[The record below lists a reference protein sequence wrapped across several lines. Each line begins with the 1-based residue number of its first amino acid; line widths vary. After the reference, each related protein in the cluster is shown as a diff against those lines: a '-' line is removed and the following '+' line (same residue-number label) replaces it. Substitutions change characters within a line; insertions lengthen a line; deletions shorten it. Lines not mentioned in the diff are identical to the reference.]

1 MFYLLF
7 FKNKQQKKSILKN
20 YLYKINLITNNI
32 FKCIYSLN
40 FNMRYIIIEIILI
53 YFDFH
58 NQNIILYIL

>member
-20 YLYKINLITNNI
+20 YLYKINLIANNI

-40 FNMRYIIIEIILI
+40 FDMHYIIIEIILI

-58 NQNIILYIL
+58 NQDIVLYIL